1 MALARGTKNIKA
13 LARGIKSTNKRMKN
27 ILNKLLENQTLNRQE
42 AREALTE
49 LASGVYNNSLISCFL
64 TVFMMRSIRPEE
76 LGGFKDAMLDL
87 CVPVDLDDYDA
98 MDMCGTGGDGKD
110 TFNISTLASFVV
122 AGAGQN
128 IAKHGN
134 NGVSSSCGSSNLLNH
149 FGYEFTNNLDRLRKE
164 IDEAGICFLH
174 APLFHPAMKHVGPA
188 RKELGMKTFFNML
201 GPLVNPSRP
210 KKQLSGVYN
219 LEVQGLYQ
227 ALLKE
232 DNIDFAV
239 VHAVD
244 GYDEISLTGDFMI
257 ADKNGI
263 NLYKP
268 EDLGLK
274 QLSPESLYAGGT
286 IEESAKIFLNVLKN
300 DATDAQIDVTIA
312 NAGLGLF
319 CASKAKNIVE
329 GVEMARESLVS
340 GKALNAFNKFLGK

>member
-1 MALARGTKNIKA
+1 
-13 LARGIKSTNKRMKN
+13 
-27 ILNKLLENQTLNRQE
+27 
-42 AREALTE
+42 
-49 LASGVYNNSLISCFL
+49 
-64 TVFMMRSIRPEE
+64 
-76 LGGFKDAMLDL
+76 
-87 CVPVDLDDYDA
+87 
-98 MDMCGTGGDGKD
+98 
-110 TFNISTLASFVV
+110 
-122 AGAGQN
+122 
-128 IAKHGN
+128 
-134 NGVSSSCGSSNLLNH
+134 
-149 FGYEFTNNLDRLRKE
+149 
-164 IDEAGICFLH
+164 
-174 APLFHPAMKHVGPA
+174 MKHVGPA

-210 KKQLSGVYN
+210 KKQLAGVYN

-227 ALLKE
+227 AILKE

-244 GYDEISLTGDFMI
+244 GYDEISLTGDFMV

-263 NLYKP
+263 NLFKP

-300 DATDAQIDVTIA
+300 EATTAQIDVTIA

-319 CASKAKNIVE
+319 CASKPNSIEE